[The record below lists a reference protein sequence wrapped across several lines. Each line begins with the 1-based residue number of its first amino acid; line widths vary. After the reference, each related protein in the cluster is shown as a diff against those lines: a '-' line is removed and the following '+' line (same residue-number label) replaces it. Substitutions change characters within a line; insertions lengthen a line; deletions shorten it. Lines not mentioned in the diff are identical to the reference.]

1 MRLRVIHE
9 MVDNTITANEDEI
22 VEWFNREK
30 SNIRE
35 VEKNP
40 YDPMIL
46 KVIFKKYNKVAWID
60 HIGKRQ
66 WETLRFIPDGVD
78 VESGR
83 FW

>member
-46 KVIFKKYNKVAWID
+46 KVIFKK
-60 HIGKRQ
+60 
-66 WETLRFIPDGVD
+66 
-78 VESGR
+78 
-83 FW
+83 